1 MVLLLLIRKVKPSGQ
16 DLNWRFDDERIE
28 EEAPIVQDAEALT
41 ISDSNRIRIAA
52 AWEALSVN
60 SRRPYQGE
68 PARSMAQREG
78 GISLDNLSDEL
89 MAVYIA
95 CLGGRRGQLWEFQG

>member
-52 AWEALSVN
+52 A
-60 SRRPYQGE
+60 
-68 PARSMAQREG
+68 
-78 GISLDNLSDEL
+78 
-89 MAVYIA
+89 
-95 CLGGRRGQLWEFQG
+95 GRRYLSTQGDPIKGNQRGQWLNEKGYIPRQFIR